1 MSCRPK
7 KKPYPAT
14 TQALARVEVSARHV
28 LDTLATMS
36 KAQRRAY
43 FRVLRFVIE
52 EEIEKVGGKPGRFGL
67 FEPHSCV
74 WPADQTIDAPSAGR
88 LPECRQ

>member
-36 KAQRRAY
+36 KAQRR
-43 FRVLRFVIE
+43 
-52 EEIEKVGGKPGRFGL
+52 GPG
-67 FEPHSCV
+67 
-74 WPADQTIDAPSAGR
+74 
-88 LPECRQ
+88 